1 MSEFTASNGIGV
13 EINED
18 EQIIFEVPNRPT
30 TPMWVTNGEID
41 ALREYIIAQE
51 DKRLGRWRWPEN
63 PNYLVYPVGEGLV
76 DVLRE
81 AGVSDQTRGPGRE
94 QGISREK
101 AVEWDRDYSLHF
113 YEAAAAYFDAHPE
126 PKPWHDAKPG
136 DVWALTV
143 DGEESAFYPSK
154 SLDRAFTPVKP
165 ESGRTAV
172 SFDSFEI
179 TAGRRI
185 WPEGDES

>member
-1 MSEFTASNGIGV
+1 MSKFTASNGIGV

-30 TPMWVTNGEID
+30 TPIWVTNGEID

-51 DKRLGRWRWPEN
+51 DKRLGRWRWPESPSLVVYAWN
-63 PNYLVYPVGEGLV
+63 PNWVNVVNENDGDAAQHRRQDV
-76 DVLRE
+76 DAAR
-81 AGVSDQTRGPGRE
+81 
-94 QGISREK
+94 
-101 AVEWDRDYSLHF
+101 DRNF
-113 YEAAAAYFDAHPE
+113 IAITEAAARAYFDAHPE

-185 WPEGDES
+185 WPDGDAS